1 MNTKVLIVGG
11 GVIGL
16 SIARELRRR
25 GVERVTI
32 VESGELGSEASWAA
46 AGMLAPNIET
56 EATPDF
62 HRFGCE
68 ALESYPAFAEALRS
82 ETGIDIGLD
91 RSGTLCLAFD
101 EAESKELAGTFERQ
115 RARGVAVEML
125 TCDDVRSL
133 EPSISP
139 DVRSALLYPRDWQ
152 VDNRKLVAALRRS
165 VEILGVEIIEQ
176 TKVTG
181 VIRDDDRVTGAIT
194 SGGDLSADITVLAT
208 GAWTSLIKIGGARL
222 GVDVKPIRGQMISWT
237 LPSRILG
244 HIVYSRRGY
253 VVPRSDG
260 RVLVGATVED
270 VGFDKSV
277 TDVGI
282 ASQRDAGIEILPALA
297 DHPIV
302 EQWAGLRPFVS
313 DGLPVLGAVPG
324 LNGLLVATAHFRN
337 GILLAPRTGEI
348 IADMIVDGT
357 VSEYIELYGVD
368 RFVETATATTN
379 S

>member
-1 MNTKVLIVGG
+1 M
-11 GVIGL
+11 
-16 SIARELRRR
+16 
-25 GVERVTI
+25 
-32 VESGELGSEASWAA
+32 
-46 AGMLAPNIET
+46 
-56 EATPDF
+56 
-62 HRFGCE
+62 
-68 ALESYPAFAEALRS
+68 
-82 ETGIDIGLD
+82 
-91 RSGTLCLAFD
+91 
-101 EAESKELAGTFERQ
+101 
-115 RARGVAVEML
+115 
-125 TCDDVRSL
+125 
-133 EPSISP
+133 
-139 DVRSALLYPRDWQ
+139 
-152 VDNRKLVAALRRS
+152 
-165 VEILGVEIIEQ
+165 
-176 TKVTG
+176 
-181 VIRDDDRVTGAIT
+181 
-194 SGGDLSADITVLAT
+194 
-208 GAWTSLIKIGGARL
+208 

-253 VVPRSDG
+253 VVPRADG

-270 VGFDKSV
+270 CGFDKSV
-277 TDVGI
+277 TDDGI

-324 LNGLLVATAHFRN
+324 RNGLLVATAHFRN

-348 IADMIVDGT
+348 MADMIVDGT